1 MLSPQQNYVMFLLV
15 TLTLQYVHTSIS
27 YISSF
32 SWYSTTTHLFTLYT
46 SNIYGQHH
54 IASSLV
60 VKEFQGAYFCQR
72 IPGCVEGAW
81 IQGTYFSLTKNGL
94 FKRLKFQAPMTKER
108 LKLVLRLK
116 KFSQGYPY

>member
-32 SWYSTTTHLFTLYT
+32 SWYSTTTRFFTLYT
-46 SNIYGQHH
+46 YNIYGRHH

-60 VKEFQGAYFCQR
+60 VKEFQGA
-72 IPGCVEGAW
+72 
-81 IQGTYFSLTKNGL
+81 
-94 FKRLKFQAPMTKER
+94 
-108 LKLVLRLK
+108 
-116 KFSQGYPY
+116 